1 MADGTGLRLVNG
13 ANNCSGRVEVFYGGQ
28 WGTVCDDGWGVPEAR
43 VVCREMGCGTPLAA
57 TSQAQFGEGSGI
69 ILLDDV
75 ACAGTETSLL
85 DCPSSARGYHNCD
98 HSEDAGVICSAK
110 LRFYSTPLLSLTPL
124 PLPLADGSRVQ
135 LANGNSNCSGRV
147 EVHHAGQWGT
157 VCHLDWSIDDAEVVC
172 KELGCGNAVSPTGRA
187 WFGAGSGPI
196 WLSAVMCA
204 GTEPSL
210 LVCNSGGLGGHSCT
224 HNEDAGVICS
234 EMPMLTLSDGPD
246 RCSGRVEVQLGGYWG
261 TVCSSLWDM
270 KDAEVVCRQLGCG
283 SALFAPLW
291 SAYGEGTGPI
301 LMNNVVCTG
310 TEDVLLKCRH
320 LGPGLNYYGPRVRL
334 VSGWDRCSGRVEVYA
349 AHQWG
354 TVCGYGWDLKDA
366 DVVCQQLG
374 CGAAVSASEWAEFGP
389 GFGLIALV
397 DVGCSGNESSLFDCK
412 SGDLQTYLCLHYFDA
427 NVVCADGTR
436 VRLVNGSHNCSG
448 RVEVYHRGHWG
459 TVCSNYWDLADANVV
474 CREVGCGRALSAHY
488 FADFGRGSG
497 AIVLDDVHCAGTE
510 SSLLN
515 CRARE
520 IGNHNCDH
528 ELDAG
533 VICAD
538 PYSHLNKDL
547 FQAIHLFLTTVGTKS
562 NKTKVRM
569 VNGNNNCSGR
579 VEVYHYGTWG
589 TVCDDGW
596 DVSDAQVV
604 CRELGCGDALSAP
617 GKATFGRGTGPI
629 FLDDVHCNGLES
641 SLLNCVSDGMATHNC
656 QHNEDA
662 GVVCSDGA
670 TVRLVN
676 GNNRCAGRVEVRHNG
691 QWGTV
696 CDDYWDIRDAHVV
709 CQELGCGYAL
719 FAPGWA
725 AYGEGTGPISLDD
738 VACTGFGPRVRLV
751 HGNSSCSGRVEVY
764 YAGQW
769 GTVCD
774 DSWGLNDAHVVC
786 GEVGCGRGLS
796 APGFAEF
803 GMGIGLI
810 MLDDVQCLGNETSL
824 FNCRATQLG
833 LHNCH
838 HLQDASVVCSG
849 SALFTVSVMA
859 MKNCSMNKTGLST
872 EGPAHVRLV
881 GGSDRCNGRVEV
893 YHSGVWG
900 TVCDH
905 AWNVTTAQVVCRE
918 LGCGHAL
925 LAPGAATFGQG
936 TGHIWLDD
944 VSCTGS
950 ETSLLQ
956 CGNRG
961 FGVHNCA
968 HSDDAGAVCSG
979 TQNSLH
985 PISAVSCHV
994 LSVLLFPFTD
1004 GTRVRLVNGANNC
1017 SGRVEVYAGGYWGT
1031 VCDDYWDIVDAS
1043 VVCRELGCGRAVS
1056 ALQYAA
1062 FGQGTGLIFLDNVN
1076 CIGNESSLLNCSYPG
1091 IGVHDCSH
1099 YEDAAVICSDGTRV
1113 RLVNGANNCSGTV
1126 EVYVGGY
1133 WGTVCDD
1140 YWDIADASVV
1150 CRELGCGRAVS
1161 ALQYAAFGQG
1171 SGPIFLDNV
1180 NCIGSESS
1188 LLNCSSPGLGVHNCA
1203 HYEDASVI
1211 CSALSV
1217 FMTFYMWLRIS
1228 FCLRGFLLFANHLS
1242 KNIRNQGSLGS
1253 AVKCE
1258 SKSRSQ
1264 SSNSN
1269 PVLVVLCLPHWLII
1283 HLTVFRGILSAF
1295 EIFLYPLPDLCLST
1309 TLFLSCCGSSFIFML
1324 FCMQCPMVRTYT
1336 HSCFN
1341 TSCPLYFSISL
1352 TDGTLARL
1360 VNGSH
1365 RCSGRVEV
1373 YQAGQWGTVCDDY
1386 WNLRD
1391 AEVVCREVGCGAALS
1406 APQYATFGQGTG
1418 IIFLDDVACTGNESS
1433 LLNCP
1438 SRGLGV
1444 HNCGH
1449 NEDAGAV
1456 CAGIQDNYHYLSA
1469 GGTKVRL
1476 VNGNNN
1482 CSGRVE
1488 VYYYG
1493 TWGTVCDDGWDV
1505 SDGQVVCR
1513 ELGCGDALSALSGA
1527 TFGQGTGPIFFDD
1540 VHCTGNESSLLN
1552 CWSAGLASQNCQ
1564 HNEDAGV
1571 VCSDGATV
1579 RLVNG
1584 NNRCA
1589 GRVEVRHNGQW
1600 GTVCDDYWDIRDAH
1614 VVCQELGCGY
1624 ALFAPGWAAY
1634 GEGTGPISLDDVACT
1649 GSETSL
1655 LNCGHSGLG
1664 HHNCYHFEDA
1674 SVVCSAGP
1682 RVRLV
1687 NGNSNCSGRVEVY
1700 YAGQWGTVCDNS
1712 WDLNAAHVVCGE
1724 VGCGRGLS
1732 APGFAEFGMG
1742 IGLIMLDDV
1751 QCLGNETSLF
1761 NCRATQLGLH
1771 NCHHLQDASVVC
1783 SGSALFTVSVMA
1795 MKNCSM
1801 NKTGLST
1808 EGPAY
1813 VRLVGGSDR
1822 CNGRVEVYHSGVWG
1836 TVCDHA
1842 WNVTTAQV
1850 VCRELGC
1857 GHALLAPG
1865 AATFGQGTGHIW
1877 LDDVSCTGSETSL
1890 LQCGNRGFGVH
1901 NCAHSDDAGAVCSGM
1916 FSSIHF

>member
-1 MADGTGLRLVNG
+1 MKALELFPTFILLYLASQFIGSSDTFNGTSLRLVNG
-13 ANNCSGRVEVFYGGQ
+13 ANNCSGRVEVFYAGQ

-43 VVCREMGCGTPLAA
+43 VVCREIGCGAPLAA

-98 HSEDAGVICSAK
+98 HSEDAGVICS
-110 LRFYSTPLLSLTPL
+110 
-124 PLPLADGSRVQ
+124 DGSRVQ
-135 LANGNSNCSGRV
+135 LANGNNCSGRV

-172 KELGCGNAVSPTGRA
+172 KELGCGNALSPTGRA

-210 LVCNSGGLGGHSCT
+210 LACNSGGLGGHSCT

-310 TEDVLLKCRH
+310 TEDVLI
-320 LGPGLNYYGPRVRL
+320 NGPRVRL

-538 PYSHLNKDL
+538 
-547 FQAIHLFLTTVGTKS
+547 
-562 NKTKVRM
+562 KTKVRL

-604 CRELGCGDALSAP
+604 CQELGCGDALSAP

-629 FLDDVHCNGLES
+629 FLDDVHCNGMES

-725 AYGEGTGPISLDD
+725 AYGEGTGPITLDD
-738 VACTGFGPRVRLV
+738 VACTGSETSLLNCGHSGLGRHNCYHFEDASVVCSGLRTTDLYTGPRVRLV
-751 HGNSSCSGRVEVY
+751 NGNSSCSGRVEVY

-838 HLQDASVVCSG
+838 HLEDASVVCSG
-849 SALFTVSVMA
+849 PVY
-859 MKNCSMNKTGLST
+859 
-872 EGPAHVRLV
+872 VRLV

-905 AWNVTTAQVVCRE
+905 AWNVDTAQVVCRE

-968 HSDDAGAVCSG
+968 HSDDAGAVCS
-979 TQNSLH
+979 
-985 PISAVSCHV
+985 
-994 LSVLLFPFTD
+994 D

-1017 SGRVEVYAGGYWGT
+1017 SGRVEVYNAGQWGT

-1043 VVCRELGCGRAVS
+1043 VVCRELGCGRALS

-1099 YEDAAVICSDGTRV
+1099 YEDAAVICSDETRVRLVNGANNCSGRVEVYVGGYWGTVCSDYWDMADASVVCRELGCGRALSALQYAPFGQGSGPIFLDNVNCIGNESSLLNCSSPGLGVHNCYHFLDAAVICSESLKGYKHLSVLSVLLFPFTDGTRV
-1113 RLVNGANNCSGTV
+1113 RLVNGANNCSGRV
-1126 EVYVGGY
+1126 EVYAGGY

-1161 ALQYAAFGQG
+1161 ALQYAPFGQG

-1180 NCIGSESS
+1180 NCIGNESSLLNCSSPGLGVHDCSHYEDAAVICSDGTRVRLVNGANNCSGRVEVYVAGYWGTVCSDYWDIVDASVVCRELGCGRAVSALQYAPFGQGSGPIFLDDVNCNGNESS
-1188 LLNCSSPGLGVHNCA
+1188 LLNCSSPGLGVHNCY
-1203 HYEDASVI
+1203 HFLDAAVI
-1211 CSALSV
+1211 CS
-1217 FMTFYMWLRIS
+1217 
-1228 FCLRGFLLFANHLS
+1228 
-1242 KNIRNQGSLGS
+1242 
-1253 AVKCE
+1253 
-1258 SKSRSQ
+1258 
-1264 SSNSN
+1264 
-1269 PVLVVLCLPHWLII
+1269 
-1283 HLTVFRGILSAF
+1283 
-1295 EIFLYPLPDLCLST
+1295 
-1309 TLFLSCCGSSFIFML
+1309 
-1324 FCMQCPMVRTYT
+1324 
-1336 HSCFN
+1336 
-1341 TSCPLYFSISL
+1341 
-1352 TDGTLARL
+1352 
-1360 VNGSH
+1360 
-1365 RCSGRVEV
+1365 GR
-1373 YQAGQWGTVCDDY
+1373 
-1386 WNLRD
+1386 
-1391 AEVVCREVGCGAALS
+1391 
-1406 APQYATFGQGTG
+1406 
-1418 IIFLDDVACTGNESS
+1418 
-1433 LLNCP
+1433 
-1438 SRGLGV
+1438 
-1444 HNCGH
+1444 
-1449 NEDAGAV
+1449 
-1456 CAGIQDNYHYLSA
+1456 
-1469 GGTKVRL
+1469 TKVRL
-1476 VNGNNN
+1476 VNGHNN

-1505 SDGQVVCR
+1505 SDAQVVCR
-1513 ELGCGDALSALSGA
+1513 ELGCGNALSALSGA

-1552 CWSAGLASQNCQ
+1552 CWSVGLASQNCQ

-1634 GEGTGPISLDDVACT
+1634 GEGTGPITLDDVACT

-1664 HHNCYHFEDA
+1664 RHNCYHFEDA

-1700 YAGQWGTVCDNS
+1700 YAGQWGTVCDDS

-1771 NCHHLQDASVVC
+1771 NCHHLEDASVVC
-1783 SGSALFTVSVMA
+1783 SGPV
-1795 MKNCSM
+1795 
-1801 NKTGLST
+1801 
-1808 EGPAY
+1808 Y

-1822 CNGRVEVYHSGVWG
+1822 CNGRVEVHHSGVWG

-1916 FSSIHF
+1916 